1 MCVYLIS
8 EAMRRQDVFLERKK
22 IIKVSKYLEKKRSR
36 QEKNHR
42 KVKDLPKKELK
53 LRRDEVKLLVQKH
66 QIFTQKL
73 LESSEYKISVA

>member
-1 MCVYLIS
+1 MCLYLIS

-53 LRRDEVKLLVQKH
+53 
-66 QIFTQKL
+66 
-73 LESSEYKISVA
+73 

>member
-1 MCVYLIS
+1 MCLYLTS

-22 IIKVSKYLEKKRSR
+22 INKVSKYLEKKRSR

-53 LRRDEVKLLVQKH
+53 
-66 QIFTQKL
+66 
-73 LESSEYKISVA
+73 